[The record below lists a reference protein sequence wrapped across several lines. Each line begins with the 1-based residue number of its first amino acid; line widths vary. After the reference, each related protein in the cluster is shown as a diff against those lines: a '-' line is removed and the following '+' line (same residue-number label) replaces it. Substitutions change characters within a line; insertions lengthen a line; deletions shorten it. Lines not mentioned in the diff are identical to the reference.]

1 MWRPLNWVAYLLMTA
16 TKLAKSEAIIIIILL
31 RIKEQLINYA
41 IQHGTTT
48 AVISSLPASYMW
60 TTVDSNIAKH
70 CIWQNV
76 CGGKLSWL
84 SQFFTQSWIFSCEI
98 STANNNFSLKMQK
111 ISPWMFSCIYCT
123 HFSYSYLAS

>member
-1 MWRPLNWVAYLLMTA
+1 MWRPLNRVAYLLMAA

-76 CGGKLSWL
+76 CGGNFHGFHS
-84 SQFFTQSWIFSCEI
+84 
-98 STANNNFSLKMQK
+98 FSLNCEYFPVKVLLRIVVYHSK
-111 ISPWMFSCIYCT
+111 CKTFSSADVFLHTVLTLVIAT
-123 HFSYSYLAS
+123 